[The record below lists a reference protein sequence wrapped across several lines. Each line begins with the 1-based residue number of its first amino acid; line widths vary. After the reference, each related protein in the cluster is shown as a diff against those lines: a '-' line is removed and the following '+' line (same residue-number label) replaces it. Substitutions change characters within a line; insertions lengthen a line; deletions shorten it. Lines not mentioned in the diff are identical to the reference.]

1 MERMKRAGF
10 ASFAGVAALLSH
22 ALAAWLCGLA
32 MPGYSHR
39 QHPLALLGAVGMPHP
54 AWFNMFGFVLPGL
67 LVASAMW
74 RYRSGMAADAR
85 WPLRIAAQLGVLGA
99 MAFAGQ
105 GLAQLDP
112 DDIGA
117 TANALHALA
126 WTLWWIAT
134 GACAALLARAAATS
148 SMRRAALA
156 IAVVVPLLAL
166 MHWAGAMAAIAPR
179 ASYLLWLGWIAC
191 WPRLN
196 RGAA

>member
-10 ASFAGVAALLSH
+10 ATFAGLAALLSH

-39 QHPLALLGAVGMPHP
+39 EHPLALLGAVGVPHP
-54 AWFNMFGFVLPGL
+54 AWFNVFGFVLPGVL
-67 LVASAMW
+67 AAMAMW
-74 RYRSGMAADAR
+74 RFRSGMAADAR

-99 MAFAGQ
+99 LAFAAQ
-105 GLAQLDP
+105 GCVPLDP
-112 DDIGA
+112 GDIGA
-117 TANALHALA
+117 PTNALHALA
-126 WTLWWIAT
+126 WTLWWLST
-134 GACAALLARAAATS
+134 SACAALLVRAANT
-148 SMRRAALA
+148 RALRLA
-156 IAVVVPLLAL
+156 ACAVVLLVPFLAL

-191 WPRLN
+191 WPRLS